1 MFLNVDLQG
10 QNNTQ
15 VYHFATQVH
24 TCRVTLGHLMEL
36 TSSHAILTQGHPK
49 CTGSLDFSAG
59 LDVQCCYFNQKFSG
73 FPMYFKIKLI
83 YVKGEPRVFTITIM
97 Y

>member
-1 MFLNVDLQG
+1 MSIRRV
-10 QNNTQ
+10 NNTQ

-24 TCRVTLGHLMEL
+24 TRRVTLGRLMEL
-36 TSSHAILTQGHPK
+36 TSSRAILTQGHPK
-49 CTGSLDFSAG
+49 CTGSLNFSAG
-59 LDVQCCYFNQKFSG
+59 IDAQCCYFNQKFSG

-83 YVKGEPRVFTITIM
+83 YVKGEPRAFIITIM